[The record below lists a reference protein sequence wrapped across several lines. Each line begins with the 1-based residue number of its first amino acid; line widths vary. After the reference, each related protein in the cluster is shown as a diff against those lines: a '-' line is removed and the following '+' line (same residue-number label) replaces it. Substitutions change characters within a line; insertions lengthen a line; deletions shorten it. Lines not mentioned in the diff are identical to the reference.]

1 MGKALVLSDGTLNF
15 FTLPTLDPVP
25 SALINPIRGVVTAV
39 IDDAEMDADTDKP
52 AEMGLCVI
60 KRKSIMLF
68 RLGARLMTDRVSAFL
83 DRADEQDVIQEI
95 PLPNGATTASRTRTT
110 LCIAESV
117 DKLYNM
123 IDLENAQLWPLLPY
137 SQIDPSVADFDV
149 TPSIA
154 VVPGEREF
162 LVTSYTGTGTIGIF
176 LTAAGDPTRGTLE
189 WESHPIAITLE
200 AEFII
205 ALCLDN
211 TVVIHSI
218 NQTDKALQIINLPQG
233 FEALGV
239 VSSPYGISIP
249 NSERD
254 QRMRMVSIPL
264 LGQSTPAKVE
274 NEASGSG
281 LTPPS
286 SPELPAATPFSTTI
300 AETLIVGL
308 NAVYALAPVPTVIQL
323 EDLLTRRKLD
333 DAIALVDEER
343 RRGKRGEIDV
353 DKVSRKVGQAEFR
366 IPTRRP

>member
-1 MGKALVLSDGTLNF
+1 
-15 FTLPTLDPVP
+15 
-25 SALINPIRGVVTAV
+25 
-39 IDDAEMDADTDKP
+39 
-52 AEMGLCVI
+52 
-60 KRKSIMLF
+60 
-68 RLGARLMTDRVSAFL
+68 
-83 DRADEQDVIQEI
+83 
-95 PLPNGATTASRTRTT
+95 
-110 LCIAESV
+110 
-117 DKLYNM
+117 M

-205 ALCLDN
+205 ALCRDN

-218 NQTDKALQIINLPQG
+218 NQPDKALQTITLPMG

-249 NSERD
+249 NTVRD
-254 QRMRMVSIPL
+254 QRMRLVSIPL
-264 LGQSTPAKVE
+264 LAQTTPAPRVE
-274 NEASGSG
+274 SEASGSG

-286 SPELPAATPFSTTI
+286 SPKQSAAVPFSTTI

-308 NAVYALAPVPTVIQL
+308 NAVYALAPVPTIVQL
-323 EDLLTRRKLD
+323 EDLLSRRKLD
-333 DAIALVDEER
+333 EAVTLVDEER

-353 DKVSRKVGQAEFR
+353 DKVGNLLVKF
-366 IPTRRP
+366 